1 MIIIFL
7 YRIKIEKKKKLSL
20 RNVDEISNQVDEIV
34 KINE

>member
-7 YRIKIEKKKKLSL
+7 YRIKIEKKKKLRL
-20 RNVDEISNQVDEIV
+20 RHVDEISNQVDEIV